1 MSTMA
6 EQPTSE
12 QPMGTGRLEA
22 FSDGVIAIIIT
33 IMVLELQVPRGADA
47 STLLG
52 QWPVFLSYALSYLV
66 VAIYWI
72 NHHRLFHVVPRVNYA
87 VLWSNNLLLFCLS
100 LIPFATAYM
109 GENSFK
115 PFPTAVYAALLLAC
129 AIAFLILR
137 ASINDEL
144 KNDERFAAFRVQAH
158 RKNLISIGLY
168 ALSVPAAYIHP
179 GLTLVL
185 AFIVAGLY
193 FLPDTLLDDIAR

>member
-1 MSTMA
+1 MV

-33 IMVLELQVPRGADA
+33 IMVLELKVPRGAEA
-47 STLLG
+47 ATLLA

-109 GENSFK
+109 GENSFR
-115 PFPTAVYAALLLAC
+115 PFPTAVYGVLLLAC

-137 ASINDEL
+137 VTINDEL
-144 KNDERFAAFRVQAH
+144 KNDERFAAFRAQAW

-168 ALSVPAAYIHP
+168 ALSVPAAYLHP
-179 GLTLVL
+179 AITMAL
-185 AFIVAGLY
+185 AFAVAGIY
-193 FLPDTLLDDIAR
+193 FLPETLLEKPEQR

>member
-1 MSTMA
+1 MPSFHTIRICCQAMVD
-6 EQPTSE
+6 QPTSE

-47 STLLG
+47 STLLA

-72 NHHRLFHVVPRVNYA
+72 NHHRLFHIVPRVNNA

-109 GENSFK
+109 GENQFK
-115 PFPTAVYAALLLAC
+115 PFPTATYAALLTTC
-129 AIAFLILR
+129 AIAFLVLR
-137 ASINDEL
+137 ESVNQEL
-144 KNDERFAAFRVQAH
+144 RD
-158 RKNLISIGLY
+158 
-168 ALSVPAAYIHP
+168 
-179 GLTLVL
+179 
-185 AFIVAGLY
+185 
-193 FLPDTLLDDIAR
+193 